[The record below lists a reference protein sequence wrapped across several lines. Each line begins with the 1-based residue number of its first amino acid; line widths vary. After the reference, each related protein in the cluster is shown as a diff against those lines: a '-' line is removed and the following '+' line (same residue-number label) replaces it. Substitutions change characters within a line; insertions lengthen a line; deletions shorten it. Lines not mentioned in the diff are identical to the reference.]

1 MNGEKEHP
9 VYGTSPGRGPGDAG
23 PGAAPSRAAP
33 AGGPASV
40 PRNAAAARE
49 TVTRLLA
56 SRIHGPAG
64 EGLAEV
70 VVSDALLVT
79 SELVTNA
86 FRHGGGLTGFTA
98 ELTGEGLLLAVADAS
113 TDAPVAS
120 PTRRGQ
126 PMSEATAGRWCA
138 VWRSGCPSRSI
149 PAASAS
155 SP

>member
-1 MNGEKEHP
+1 M
-9 VYGTSPGRGPGDAG
+9 
-23 PGAAPSRAAP
+23 
-33 AGGPASV
+33 

-113 TDAPVAS
+113 TDAPLSLIHKETV
-120 PTRRGQ
+120 
-126 PMSEATAGRWCA
+126 SEATAGRWCA